1 MNKQWIVVASV
12 VAVVVAF
19 IAGAVV
25 FKGRETQQVSQAAQS
40 NSDAL
45 VRASSPVFGNPA
57 AKTFKLAIID
67 DRACRQEMAFKRTE
81 RWLQLHGTWPHQPTT
96 ATQFPAVEL
105 LGEGAGDLLADRDHR
120 C

>member
-57 AKTFKLAIID
+57 AKVTI
-67 DRACRQEMAFKRTE
+67 
-81 RWLQLHGTWPHQPTT
+81 
-96 ATQFPAVEL
+96 VEL
-105 LGEGAGDLLADRDHR
+105 SLIHI
-120 C
+120 